1 MADAFSRG
9 GWPSRSAASGVARVR
24 LRRRAPPR
32 RTFAVT
38 VRGKESGVAH
48 IAVGK
53 LPWGVTIR

>member
-1 MADAFSRG
+1 VDGRAGRPPRRCSR
-9 GWPSRSAASGVARVR
+9 SSAAS
-24 LRRRAPPR
+24 RAPR